1 MLEKKHL
8 VGLIYDREKTRFVI
22 SQCGF
27 YRENYDPDQEL
38 CELCC
43 LIDENKKN
51 RAKYSDNE
59 IVHLLKANFSDV
71 EDTNE
76 NLVSIVINKLSIL
89 EAEKTMLKK
98 QVHSFE
104 KDKKSLDDRIS
115 FFNKMNI
122 FKKVFFILL
131 KKKI

>member
-8 VGLIYDREKTRFVI
+8 VGRIYDRKNTRFVI

-43 LIDENKKN
+43 AIDENIKN
-51 RAKYSDNE
+51 REKYSDNE
-59 IVHLLKANFSDV
+59 VVHLLKANFSDV

-76 NLVSIVINKLSIL
+76 NLVSTVINALAIL
-89 EAEKTMLKK
+89 KGEKSMLKK
-98 QVHSFE
+98 QINSIE
-104 KDKKSLDDRIS
+104 NDKKSLEEKIS
-115 FFNKMNI
+115 FFNKMSL
-122 FKKVFFILL
+122 FKKVFFILF
-131 KKKI
+131 KKKV